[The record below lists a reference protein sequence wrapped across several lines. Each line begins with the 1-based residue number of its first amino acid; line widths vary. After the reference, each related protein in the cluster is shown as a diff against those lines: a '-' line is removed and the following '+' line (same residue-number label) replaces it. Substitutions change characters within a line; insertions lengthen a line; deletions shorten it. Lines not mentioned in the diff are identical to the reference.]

1 MTAHECFYR
10 GCKELVVG
18 KYHCE
23 RHEAILQQ
31 QRETRSRRNSERRA
45 SETRRVQIGE
55 KRYVDRGSGW
65 RMQIAGTK
73 GPNFVRLNRGEAE
86 YVEERA
92 RAVLPQ
98 VLPR

>member
-1 MTAHECFYR
+1 
-10 GCKELVVG
+10 
-18 KYHCE
+18 
-23 RHEAILQQ
+23 
-31 QRETRSRRNSERRA
+31 
-45 SETRRVQIGE
+45 VQIGE
-55 KRYVDRGSGW
+55 KRYVDTGSGW